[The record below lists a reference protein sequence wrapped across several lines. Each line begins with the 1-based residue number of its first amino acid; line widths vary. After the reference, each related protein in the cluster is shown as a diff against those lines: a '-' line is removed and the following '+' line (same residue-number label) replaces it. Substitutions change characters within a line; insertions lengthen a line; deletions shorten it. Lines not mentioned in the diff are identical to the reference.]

1 MTNEE
6 IVEELAAARQW
17 MKSNER
23 RIDKL
28 EAQQKEIQ
36 DLARSVDRLAQS
48 VESMVREQERQS
60 EQIALLENSK
70 SDTVKYWLRTI
81 LTAVATGLIGYA
93 LAMFMK

>member
-60 EQIALLENSK
+60 KQITLLENSK
-70 SDTVKYWLRTI
+70 SDTIKYWLRTI

>member
-48 VESMVREQERQS
+48 VESIVRDQERQS

>member
-48 VESMVREQERQS
+48 VESMVRDQERQS

>member
-48 VESMVREQERQS
+48 VESMVRDQERQS
-60 EQIALLENSK
+60 EQIALL
-70 SDTVKYWLRTI
+70 
-81 LTAVATGLIGYA
+81 
-93 LAMFMK
+93 

>member
-48 VESMVREQERQS
+48 VESMVRDQERQS

-81 LTAVATGLIGYA
+81 LTAIATGLIGYA

>member
-28 EAQQKEIQ
+28 EAEQKEIQ

-48 VESMVREQERQS
+48 VESMVRDQERQS

>member
-60 EQIALLENSK
+60 EQITVLENSK

>member
-23 RIDKL
+23 RIDTL

-36 DLARSVDRLAQS
+36 DLTRSVDRLAQS

-60 EQIALLENSK
+60 KQITLLENSK
-70 SDTVKYWLRTI
+70 SDTIKYWLRTI

>member
-6 IVEELAAARQW
+6 IVEELASARQW

-48 VESMVREQERQS
+48 VEAMVRDQERQN

>member
-6 IVEELAAARQW
+6 IVEELASARQW

-48 VESMVREQERQS
+48 VEAMVRDQERQN

-81 LTAVATGLIGYA
+81 LTAVATGLSGYA